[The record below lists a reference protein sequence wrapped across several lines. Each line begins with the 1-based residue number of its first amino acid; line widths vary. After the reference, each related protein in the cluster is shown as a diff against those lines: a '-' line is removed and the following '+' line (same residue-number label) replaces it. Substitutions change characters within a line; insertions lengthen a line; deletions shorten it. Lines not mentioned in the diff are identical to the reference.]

1 VCNSCSGPFTLASL
15 HWSPLVVVFEVQSR
29 KGGPPPHHMLSWI
42 LQPARR
48 LFSITA
54 AGIRG
59 GPNRST
65 PGELLPA
72 PALAAA
78 VLSKKQ
84 RKQQRRSKIRRTQK
98 VVRPDDGSFPDV
110 VKLSS
115 GKTTHGQKMN
125 VKGNLPSSLLHWK
138 AGDEDP
144 PFGAGLWRRFLGEW
158 GRRPSDQGKNISA
171 PRRRSQQMRSFTI
184 SL

>member
-1 VCNSCSGPFTLASL
+1 VQLVFWSFYTRVSL
-15 HWSPLVVVFEVQSR
+15 LVTPRRRLRSSVPER
-29 KGGPPPHHMLSWI
+29 GTTTAPHAE

-59 GPNRST
+59 GPNQST

-84 RKQQRRSKIRRTQK
+84 RKQQRRSKIRTQK
-98 VVRPDDGSFPDV
+98 VVRPDDGSFPDE

-115 GKTTHGQKMN
+115 GRTTHGQKMN

-171 PRRRSQQMRSFTI
+171 PRRRSQQMRTFTV